1 MHTGQ
6 YVFHQLAS
14 TLSRFQF
21 NQCVERYDGDQYVK
35 SFPCWQQFLCL
46 CFGQLTFRES
56 LRSIVLC
63 LNAHPRKLYNMGL
76 KDRVRRS
83 TLADANEQRD
93 WRIYETFAHKLIER
107 ARTLYGKDSPFQE
120 EISGTFYALDST
132 TIDLCL
138 SVFNWASFRETKA
151 AVKLHTLLD
160 LCGSIPTFI
169 HVSDGKMHDVK
180 ILDVLSFEPGA
191 CYIMDRGYVDYA
203 RLYRIHCAQAF
214 FITRAKDSATF
225 TRVYSHSVDRTT
237 GVMCDQIISM
247 KTYTARKNYPDKL
260 RRVKY
265 RDAVTGNVYVFLTN
279 NRELTALQIAELY
292 KHRWDIEQFFKW
304 MKGHLKIRTFWG
316 TSPNAVKTQIW
327 VAVCTY
333 LMVAIVRKKLHIDR
347 SMYEILQILSVTMFE
362 KTPMD
367 TLFSEFNLDDIEPEV
382 QKQLTLLD
390 Y

>member
-1 MHTGQ
+1 MHSGQ

-21 NQCVERYDGDQYVK
+21 NECVKRFSGDQYVK

-63 LNAHPRKLYNMGL
+63 LNAHPSKLYNLGL
-76 KDRVRRS
+76 SGCVKRS

-107 ARTLYGKDSPFQE
+107 ARILYGKDVPFEE
-120 EISGTFYALDST
+120 EITGTFYALDST

-138 SVFNWASFRETKA
+138 TVFNWASFRETKA

-160 LCGSIPTFI
+160 LRGSIPTFI

-191 CYIMDRGYVDYA
+191 CYIMDRGYVDYT
-203 RLYRIHCAQAF
+203 RLYRVHCAQAF
-214 FITRAKDSATF
+214 FITRAKDSAVF
-225 TRVYSHSVDRTT
+225 TRLYSHAVDRTT
-237 GVMCDQIISM
+237 GVICDQTVRM
-247 KTYTARKNYPDKL
+247 ETYTARRKYPDTL

-265 RDAVTGNVYVFLTN
+265 RDVVTGNTYVFLTN

-292 KHRWDIEQFFKW
+292 KHRWDIEQF
-304 MKGHLKIRTFWG
+304 
-316 TSPNAVKTQIW
+316 
-327 VAVCTY
+327 
-333 LMVAIVRKKLHIDR
+333 
-347 SMYEILQILSVTMFE
+347 LSG
-362 KTPMD
+362 
-367 TLFSEFNLDDIEPEV
+367 
-382 QKQLTLLD
+382 
-390 Y
+390 